1 MYEDPDY
8 DVNTFL
14 KFFLNFNIKKI
25 EAVDTLVE
33 LIDNNRLVL
42 QNKISSNLIDA
53 FISGLIKTKQIK
65 FIKLLR
71 V

>member
-8 DVNTFL
+8 DVNTFF
-14 KFFLNFNIKKI
+14 KFFLNINIKKI

-42 QNKISSNLIDA
+42 
-53 FISGLIKTKQIK
+53 
-65 FIKLLR
+65 
-71 V
+71 